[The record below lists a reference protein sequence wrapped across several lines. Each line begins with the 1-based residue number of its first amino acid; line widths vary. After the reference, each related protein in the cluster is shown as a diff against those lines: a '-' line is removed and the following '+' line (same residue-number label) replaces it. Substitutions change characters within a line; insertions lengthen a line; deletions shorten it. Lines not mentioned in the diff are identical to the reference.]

1 MNFNNPI
8 GNDDGGGGGGGGEGR
23 AAKPISSPAENF
35 SAMKSIIKTTPEQEL
50 IENNFSGY
58 KPIQIKTD
66 RVLFYIFMLVDMY
79 HDYFKGQLNDSKRGD
94 IIRKVYSFYN
104 TLKILFRGAIQD
116 QFMIKDTGLDIDE
129 KNLFVLYINK
139 LYDELEKPIY
149 KKYYEKHYSLVS
161 HKFFYYINSLNQSNL
176 MIYKDEAN
184 VLFNVLIE
192 TLQNELP
199 LRNRTIPRG
208 TYQTLQIKI
217 ELFDDL
223 IMGNGGGGGAQ
234 EYQGIMA
241 KLIRVLHRINYLK
254 LRLIKSVLKN
264 SLNIDFK
271 IDRLRGDPINI
282 NDLLIN
288 DPFNLQKNNYI
299 NLKKKFKRNSSGIF
313 LTQFLDAQAHFPI
326 SLLYEKFEDP
336 ELLNNFLKK
345 FKYFITDINRKLVL
359 ACNVELIRQVKGF
372 WIKVNYKLMNYVNS
386 YRAEEARN
394 ASARSIVEGRR
405 YHDLFPKF
413 LGDFNQGIESIL
425 QVKLYASRDK
435 ISFLPLIFVDEFEGI
450 YESGRNQN
458 GFNYDE
464 IESII
469 TGNFKP
475 IKRTARILF
484 HKKKETKINNSRGGY
499 YNPYSTSIGWHYETQ
514 PAIVQGNPSH
524 HLELH
529 QIGSGKLKIIKKYNK
544 NKSVIKKSK
553 SKKKSKSNVMKKQVK
568 KTTTKKVR
576 KTKTKKQVKKMK
588 GGQDI
593 VTPHN
598 IETGWHYASQP
609 APPVYS
615 LSDAVEQRNFSLPVQ
630 QAGSLKVHIKG
641 VGMRKVRYTKT
652 GKKYVIVKGKR
663 KSLK

>member
-1 MNFNNPI
+1 MNAI
-8 GNDDGGGGGGGGEGR
+8 GNDGGGGGGGGGG
-23 AAKPISSPAENF
+23 AAKPISSPAGSF
-35 SAMKSIIKTTPEQEL
+35 STMKSIIKTTPEQEL
-50 IENNFSGY
+50 IENNFLGY

-79 HDYFKGQLNDSKRGD
+79 HDYFKGQFNVSKRGD

-104 TLKILFRGAIQD
+104 TLKILFKGAIQD
-116 QFMIKDTGLDIDE
+116 EFITEETGLDIDE
-129 KNLFVLYINK
+129 KNLFVIYINK

-161 HKFFYYINSLNQSNL
+161 HKFFYHKNSLNQSNL

-184 VLFNVLIE
+184 VLFNVLNE
-192 TLQNELP
+192 TLQNDMEL
-199 LRNRTIPRG
+199 RGRVIPRG
-208 TYQTLQIKI
+208 KYQTLQIKI

-234 EYQGIMA
+234 EYQEIMA
-241 KLIRVLHRINYLK
+241 KLIRVLHRINYLN
-254 LRLIKSVLKN
+254 LRLIQSVLKN

-271 IDRLRGDPINI
+271 IDRLRGYTANI

-299 NLKKKFKRNSSGIF
+299 NLKNKFKRNSSGIF

-345 FKYFITDINRKLVL
+345 FKYFITDINGKLVL
-359 ACNVELIRQVKGF
+359 ACNVELIRQVNGF

-450 YESGRNQN
+450 YESGTKKRGFEYDGIGSITENIQLRNFQ
-458 GFNYDE
+458 
-464 IESII
+464 
-469 TGNFKP
+469 P

-484 HKKKETKINNSRGGY
+484 SQGKRPYINNSRGGY